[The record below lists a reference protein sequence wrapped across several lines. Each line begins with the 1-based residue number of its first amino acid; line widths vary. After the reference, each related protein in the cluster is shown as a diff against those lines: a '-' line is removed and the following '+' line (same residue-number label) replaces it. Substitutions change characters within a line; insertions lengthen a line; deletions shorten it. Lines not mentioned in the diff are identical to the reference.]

1 MYVSRLRYFALHSR
15 VVFCFFRCHHSA
27 SLVIRC
33 GSIERRGRCTIT
45 ASHDPDQ
52 GLLYAVVVASVVWA
66 ASKKQGRK
74 QSLITI
80 RSIRTLK
87 GAGTPLCGAHELNVR
102 GS

>member
-1 MYVSRLRYFALHSR
+1 MLFLVPPLGFSR
-15 VVFCFFRCHHSA
+15 
-27 SLVIRC
+27 IRC

-52 GLLYAVVVASVVWA
+52 GLLYALVVASVVWA

-74 QSLITI
+74 LSLITI

-87 GAGTPLCGAHELNVR
+87 GAGTPLCGAHELNVKR
-102 GS
+102 SLCKMVSSHEHFFRVL